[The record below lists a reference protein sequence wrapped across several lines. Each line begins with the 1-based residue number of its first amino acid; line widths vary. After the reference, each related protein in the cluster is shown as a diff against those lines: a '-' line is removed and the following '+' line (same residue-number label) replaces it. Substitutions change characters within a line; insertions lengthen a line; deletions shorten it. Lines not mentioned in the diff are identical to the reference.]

1 MIDLLA
7 KVLVTVIPAIGV
19 AIGQGRASKS
29 ALIATNI
36 QPTSSHEISKALIIG
51 LALIETSS
59 VLGLAITIF
68 FLNTSI
74 NTGNSLGLIIL
85 ASIGF
90 FVGLH
95 SAIPLEKGFL
105 AVSKQPFMTK
115 NIINLIYIGL
125 SFLLTPAIFAFILML
140 MMMNK
145 QETSSINEQLKF
157 VSSAL
162 SIFLGS
168 MGGIWA
174 IANFNGQ
181 ACTMTGYNRQASK
194 KIFNFTFVSQTM
206 IETPILISF
215 IVSLII
221 NNTTIKTGTQAL
233 GVVAAGICMGICG
246 LVSGYASGNVALT
259 GVENLGK
266 KPELAAQI
274 SKISLLSQGFLDTF
288 AIYGLLIS
296 ILILILK

>member
-1 MIDLLA
+1 MIDLIA
-7 KVLVTVIPAIGV
+7 KVLVTLIPAIGV

-36 QPTSSHEISKALIIG
+36 QPTSSHEIYTTLVIG
-51 LALIETSS
+51 LALIETSA
-59 VLGLAITIF
+59 VLGLAITIIF
-68 FLNTSI
+68 FNTNI
-74 NTGNSLGLIIL
+74 NVGGSLAFIIL
-85 ASIGF
+85 ALIGF

-105 AVSKQPFMTK
+105 AISKQPFMTK
-115 NIINLIYIGL
+115 NITNLIYVGL
-125 SFLLTPAIFAFILML
+125 SFILTPAIFAFILML
-140 MMMNK
+140 MIKN
-145 QETSSINEQLKF
+145 QEASSTNEQLKF
-157 VSSAL
+157 ISSSI

-168 MGGIWA
+168 LGGIWA

-181 ACTMTGYNRQASK
+181 ACTMIGYNRQASK

-221 NNTTIKTGTQAL
+221 NNTNIETGPQAL
-233 GVVAAGICMGICG
+233 GLVAAGICMGICA
-246 LVSGYASGNVALT
+246 LVSGYASGNVAQK
-259 GVENLGK
+259 GIENLGK

-274 SKISLLSQGFLDTF
+274 SKITLLSQGFLDTF
-288 AIYGLLIS
+288 AFYGLVIS
-296 ILILILK
+296 LLILILK